1 MDANLVAD
9 WWWTVWFDILF
20 TISQLPNLHPCWRIH
35 ATKGVQRTIARNQ
48 GFSRHAQPPL
58 GLWLPTL
65 QCEWINILLRT
76 PSIWF
81 LLDRNVLRFSLHLSE
96 SVVRE
101 IQKTKRSVIV
111 HFFYLPVASLRFS
124 LVSLCVHFVFS
135 AAALHFLVRWM
146 SRLIAL

>member
-35 ATKGVQRTIARNQ
+35 TTKCVQRTIARNQ

-65 QCEWINILLRT
+65 QYEWINILLRT

-81 LLDRNVLRFSLHLSE
+81 LLDRNALRFSLHLSE
-96 SVVRE
+96 SAVKE

-111 HFFYLPVASLRFS
+111 HFFYLLVASLRFS